1 MRMLVLSLKAI
12 TPLVHSQYRP
22 TGHVTSRK
30 VNIRAADCQI
40 RQNSVVNSTF
50 NITEEAA
57 EKKAEETGELPP
69 ATTSSLK
76 VCSRGEAM

>member
-12 TPLVHSQYRP
+12 TPPVHSQYCP

-30 VNIRAADCQI
+30 VNIRAADCQFL
-40 RQNSVVNSTF
+40 QNSVVNSTF
-50 NITEEAA
+50 NIAEEAA
-57 EKKAEETGELPP
+57 EQKTEEKGELPP

-76 VCSRGEAM
+76 VCSR